1 MYGNSPDISANGL
14 DSYGNPL
21 KGTYEPFTDTS
32 ITEDIKASTEFH
44 KNKGKTKY
52 NLTKVKDKSNQ
63 MITLLKMLD
72 YIGCEDNTKV
82 VEKIH
87 YWDFPIS
94 LCESFASFKSLTA
107 KQEGS
112 LTKLILKHTG
122 VRCTK
127 KVLTHTRQ
135 YESSNIGSEKSK
147 TRVEHNFHDLKV
159 IQLFDLPFEDG
170 SVNEM
175 VVYPYN
181 AHSIVFEYKSM
192 FYKIPNPE
200 SFAGKILGKATIRVR
215 YKRTKVKGFLT
226 LLNNGEE

>member
-1 MYGNSPDISANGL
+1 MDGDLPDI
-14 DSYGNPL
+14 GNWASETYAKEL
-21 KGTYEPFTDTS
+21 MDAYEPFTDTS

-52 NLTKVKDKSNQ
+52 DITKVKDKSNQ

-94 LCESFASFKSLTA
+94 LCESFASFKALTP
-107 KQEGS
+107 KQEDS
-112 LTKLILKHTG
+112 LVKLILKHTG
-122 VRCTK
+122 VKCTK
-127 KVLTHTRQ
+127 EVLSHTRQ

-147 TRVEHNFHDLKV
+147 TKVEHNFHDLKV
-159 IQLFDLPFEDG
+159 IQLFDLPFESE

-181 AHSIVFEYKSM
+181 EHNIVFEYKSL

-200 SFAGKILGKATIRVR
+200 KFPKIHKKTSIRVK

-226 LLNNGEE
+226 LLTNGEE